1 MHATC
6 TNQLR
11 DSERIVTEYDIMLNF
26 FSFFSSFR
34 GEEEVYIFCFTN
46 QQFAQTPRCIHAA
59 DNFMAGNKEHQVDF
73 ILTIIANIQSEQVR
87 GSAT

>member
-6 TNQLR
+6 TNQLT
-11 DSERIVTEYDIMLNF
+11 DSERIVTEYEIMLNF
-26 FSFFSSFR
+26 SSFFSSFR

-46 QQFAQTPRCIHAA
+46 QQFAQTPINPLHS
-59 DNFMAGNKEHQVDF
+59 DKEHQVDL
-73 ILTIIANIQSEQVR
+73 ILTIIAYIQSEQVR